1 MRVDR
6 IWEFLQRLS
15 PLTRSCLL
23 TELERL
29 EMCGVDMPDTAD
41 LQARLRAEL
50 RMDGPNETPTSSKYL
65 FAPRFPAEEPRRRR
79 ARYPG
84 RLRDIRAGIVTDV
97 EVEVS
102 RFPGKIGP
110 ILQMPNGRRN
120 GRYARPVPYG

>member
-1 MRVDR
+1 MLAREMAPLRPARYRKIAAMRVDR

-50 RMDGPNETPTSSKYL
+50 RMDGPNETPTPSKYF

-79 ARYPG
+79 ARC
-84 RLRDIRAGIVTDV
+84 
-97 EVEVS
+97 